1 MKRKA
6 VEQVETKTREAEHL
20 NKAIKMET
28 EANKIKGQIED
39 MFLRFPH
46 IGEQILEKLEDDS
59 LSKCQKV
66 SKPWKDFITKNKVW
80 PIEVLRKNTMIPKAR
95 LKKTMHKHELKIVQK
110 LANCAINECKGMA
123 THEITPRVR
132 QAKLAKLIHNM
143 LFYKKI
149 DSIQYLLIKLIL
161 QNIMDTND
169 TKSADQALNNLN
181 EALHMYRKHYM
192 VIQIFWVG
200 YSYYYEKQEVVSW
213 SNILLIATF
222 NGHFSICKFIIEI
235 IKDVHKASTWGET
248 LIAIANLNGHH
259 DVSKLLKNAF

>member
-6 VEQVETKTREAEHL
+6 FEQAETKAREAGYL
-20 NKAIKMET
+20 DKAIKMKT
-28 EANKIKGQIED
+28 EAKKVKGQIED

-46 IGEQILEKLEDDS
+46 IGEQILEKLDGDN

-80 PIEVLRKNTMIPKAR
+80 PIEVLRKNTMIPKAT
-95 LKKTMHKHELKIVQK
+95 LKKTMHKHELIIVKK

-149 DSIQYLLIKLIL
+149 DSIQHLLIKLIL

-259 DVSKLLKNAF
+259 DISRLLENAF

>member
-1 MKRKA
+1 
-6 VEQVETKTREAEHL
+6 
-20 NKAIKMET
+20 MET

-39 MFLRFPH
+39 IFLRFPH
-46 IGEQILEKLEDDS
+46 IGEQILEKLEDDN

-66 SKPWKDFITKNKVW
+66 SEPWKEFITKNKVW
-80 PIEVLRKNTMIPKAR
+80 PIEVLRKNTLIPKAR
-95 LKKTMHKHELKIVQK
+95 LKKSMHKHELKIVQK

-123 THEITPRVR
+123 THEITPRDR
-132 QAKLAKLIHNM
+132 QAKLAKLIHHI

-149 DSIQYLLIKLIL
+149 DSIQYLLIELIL

-169 TKSADQALNNLN
+169 TKSAEQVLNNLN
-181 EALHMYRKHYM
+181 EALHIYRKHCM
-192 VIQIFWVG
+192 VIQMIWGG
-200 YSYYYEKQEVVSW
+200 YGYYYGKQELVSW

-259 DVSKLLKNAF
+259 DVSKLLENAF